1 MELSDQELRYYNEL
15 FQMCD
20 VDSNQKVTRA
30 KATELF
36 IASGLQP
43 DILHQITELC
53 GAQRLG
59 HFGRSQFYIALKLIA
74 AAQSGLPTK
83 LESFNAGKEI
93 PLPVFNKQTDQEPR
107 TTPVQQG
114 FNQPKSEIDKSSGQQ
129 PAGQLPP
136 PPKHSRGSTRER
148 PVGPGGVIPST
159 AAVPPPAATGVEV
172 HSNPVQSPQPLQPQ
186 PAKPESPNTTKTP
199 VQSPPL
205 SPNSQHKAPQTNDS
219 YNNATQDGGT
229 QLEKGWASFEDRNE
243 QDQDI
248 QGLISHDDVDHGGKQ
263 WARFSSDASSNK
275 LDSSDVNSS
284 DTDSVEDIW
293 MISDEQKEYYVK
305 QFRTLQPDLNGVI
318 LGAVAKDFFEKS
330 KLPND
335 VLSKIWRL
343 SDVNKDGALS
353 LEEFCTAMHLVVL
366 RRNEIELPD
375 SLPPSLMPYTTL
387 TDEPFNLDLPPGSTI
402 KRPTPTSP
410 SPQQPNQQDS
420 KIIHPV
426 ALRMSPD
433 GHLVDDRGRTQSEPS
448 PYDPSAAASTASNA
462 AAPHEANQES
472 LVSPTRGRSQTES
485 FLHSPPLD
493 TNPPSKLT
501 GPLQGRPRPTP
512 KKAQPVQGHAPG
524 PGAQPLL
531 QPPPHQQHSVDTSTD
546 SKPKV
551 VRTLSTSIPKRGP
564 VYGHFRSQS
573 LDYRSL
579 QRAKTADSLGPLAP
593 PPAVPPRGPN
603 KESLP
608 KKLVNQMSEPAVLSA
623 IETDTHVNHV
633 ETQRRTVSLDH
644 PQMGTDDITE
654 EEQEHSGGGLNA
666 TVKADIGTKV
676 RSLSPPTASAIRE
689 EMNHKAKK
697 ARDKREIQAA
707 IRQQRMNNMQ
717 FQRLNGELNQE
728 LQEVMEQRIALEIQL
743 EHLRP
748 FSNT

>member
-410 SPQQPNQQDS
+410 SPQQPNQQWSTNFPPDSPSSSVVSSPGAKLPTFEFRPITADSDS

-512 KKAQPVQGHAPG
+512 KKAQP
-524 PGAQPLL
+524 
-531 QPPPHQQHSVDTSTD
+531 
-546 SKPKV
+546 
-551 VRTLSTSIPKRGP
+551 
-564 VYGHFRSQS
+564 
-573 LDYRSL
+573 
-579 QRAKTADSLGPLAP
+579 DSLGPLAP

>member
-410 SPQQPNQQDS
+410 SPQQPNQQWSTNFPPDSPSSSVVSSPGAKLPTFEFRPITADSDS

-433 GHLVDDRGRTQSEPS
+433 GHLVDDRGRTQS
-448 PYDPSAAASTASNA
+448 
-462 AAPHEANQES
+462 
-472 LVSPTRGRSQTES
+472 
-485 FLHSPPLD
+485 
-493 TNPPSKLT
+493 
-501 GPLQGRPRPTP
+501 GRPRPVP
-512 KKAQPVQGHAPG
+512 RPFIQGHAPG